1 VPVFASFLPEE
12 TARQFLEVR
21 RWPDGP
27 FCPHCQR
34 AGRCANQP
42 AIKLNRAPDSNT
54 HGRPGLHQCRV
65 CRGQFTVTI
74 GTVLENSRI
83 PLYKWL
89 ASIHLMFSSENTVSA
104 FRLQRELGLGSYRSA
119 SFVCRRLRWAM
130 TQSPLAEALSASN
143 RARAPMEHARIV
155 DLLLAVTPT
164 GKMPRPGT
172 QRQKSVWAEVNDE
185 ICTR

>member
-1 VPVFASFLPEE
+1 VPSVFAHFLSEE
-12 TARQFLEVR
+12 AARQFLEAR

-34 AGRCANQP
+34 SGRCANEP
-42 AIKLNRAPDSNT
+42 ALKLNRAPSSNT
-54 HGRPGLHQCRV
+54 HGREGLHQCRV
-65 CRGQFTVTI
+65 CRKQFTVTI
-74 GTVLENSRI
+74 GTILENSRI

-89 ASIHLMFSSENTVSA
+89 AAIHLMFSPEKAASA
-104 FRLQRELGLGSYRSA
+104 VRLQRELGLGSYRSA
-119 SFVCRRLRWAM
+119 SFLCRRLRWAM
-130 TQSPLAEALSASN
+130 TQSPLVEALRVSN
-143 RARAPMEHARIV
+143 LARAPMAHSRIV

-185 ICTR
+185 MY